1 MENPE
6 NLTNLFF
13 IFCLFYLFFAF
24 SQKCMDE
31 LRQKTWVRVNLPSY
45 VMTRP
50 NSQTDTTVLD
60 EAKGIIP
67 RKFTIRY
74 DVESSKQLKT
84 VKLELEEEEIIK
96 ILKGKSTPS
105 DFFVHRHKDIEK
117 INKMHRSISEKVRY
131 REDK

>member
-1 MENPE
+1 
-6 NLTNLFF
+6 
-13 IFCLFYLFFAF
+13 
-24 SQKCMDE
+24 MDE

-50 NSQTDTTVLD
+50 NSQTADTTVLD
-60 EAKGIIP
+60 EPKGIIP

-84 VKLELEEEEIIK
+84 VKLELEEDEIIK

-105 DFFVHRHKDIEK
+105 DFFVHRDKDIEK